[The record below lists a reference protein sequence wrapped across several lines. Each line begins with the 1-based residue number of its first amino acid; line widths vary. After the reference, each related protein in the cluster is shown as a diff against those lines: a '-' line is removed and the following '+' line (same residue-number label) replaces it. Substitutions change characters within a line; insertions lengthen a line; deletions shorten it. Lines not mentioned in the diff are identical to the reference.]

1 MKSTPKTA
9 PKTANDN
16 AARATPTLDALL
28 PIVRALVPAE
38 LGWALAGW
46 AARLRDTAHPLHAAN
61 SWAKH
66 CNEFGR
72 VEDLAAALTV
82 ARLVDFGDAADE
94 AAALLR
100 ARVTAR
106 SRKAA

>member
-1 MKSTPKTA
+1 
-9 PKTANDN
+9 
-16 AARATPTLDALL
+16 
-28 PIVRALVPAE
+28 
-38 LGWALAGW
+38 
-46 AARLRDTAHPLHAAN
+46 
-61 SWAKH
+61 
-66 CNEFGR
+66 